1 MIKRKGYKTIQ
12 KVMSLIVPEREEL
25 NPDKDYFST
34 PRQHHAVLVIL
45 CTASKHYFFTMEIY
59 ISTPRKTSTLT
70 IIFFTLLGFFL
81 SSAIYSKVDVC
92 EKRKSRERFPFN
104 FFIFIDFQKST
115 QEKFIKL
122 FVILRE
128 SFELI

>member
-1 MIKRKGYKTIQ
+1 
-12 KVMSLIVPEREEL
+12 MSLIVPEREEL

-45 CTASKHYFFTMEIY
+45 CTASKHSFFTMEIY

-92 EKRKSRERFPFN
+92 EKRKSRERFPFY
-104 FFIFIDFQKST
+104 FCFHFIDFQKST
-115 QEKFIKL
+115 QKKFIKL
-122 FVILRE
+122 FVTLRKSFLFQIL
-128 SFELI
+128 LL